1 MDTHTTV
8 IGSSHNPLD
17 ILEELV
23 IANDWSFD
31 RHNDSELTVE
41 VAGRWCDYHMYFVWQ
56 HEVSAVIFT
65 CQFDLRVPDT
75 KRSAVYEL
83 IGSVNEKLW
92 LGHFDLLSDDGTAM
106 FRHTVPLRGLQ
117 AASVEQLED
126 LVDTAVVECERFYPA
141 IQMVVWGGQSV
152 QNALAAALMETVG
165 EA

>member
-1 MDTHTTV
+1 
-8 IGSSHNPLD
+8 
-17 ILEELV
+17 
-23 IANDWSFD
+23 
-31 RHNDSELTVE
+31 LTVE
-41 VAGRWCDYHMYFVWQ
+41 VTGRWCDYHMYFVWQ
-56 HEVSAVIFT
+56 HDASAVIFT
-65 CQFDLRVPDT
+65 CQFDLRVPDP
-75 KRSAVYEL
+75 KKIAVYEL

-92 LGHFDLLSDDGTAM
+92 LGHFDLLSDDGTVM